1 MHIEPFEHQ
10 WDEPSQIPHKYMS
23 TEYVHIHV
31 AVEA

>member
-1 MHIEPFEHQ
+1 MHIEHQ
-10 WDEPSQIPHKYMS
+10 WDEPSQTPHKYKS